1 VNATLKTY
9 VLAAHSRINTRSD
22 PFSRC
27 IWNNEGKAYNM
38 YPTYPRR
45 PKAQILV
52 KLKLHKESARSK
64 TCNNHRS
71 LFIYLMG
78 NGYVLG
84 IPE

>member
-1 VNATLKTY
+1 
-9 VLAAHSRINTRSD
+9 
-22 PFSRC
+22 
-27 IWNNEGKAYNM
+27 M